1 MHLMT
6 VHHPTVIK
14 DKDMKTK
21 DYFNTLYLLLI
32 NAFEVVDDPI
42 LHKRAMQKY
51 KEFVH
56 SNEWVK

>member
-21 DYFNTLYLLLI
+21 DYFDTLYWLLI
-32 NAFEVVDDPI
+32 NAFEVVDDDKQYK
-42 LHKRAMQKY
+42 LAMQKY

-56 SNEWVK
+56 SNEAT